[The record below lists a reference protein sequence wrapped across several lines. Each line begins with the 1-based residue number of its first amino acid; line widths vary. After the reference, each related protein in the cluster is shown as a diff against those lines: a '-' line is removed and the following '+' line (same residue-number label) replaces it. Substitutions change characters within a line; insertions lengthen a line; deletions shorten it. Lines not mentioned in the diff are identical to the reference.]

1 MLKLTG
7 LGARLKEARLAKGYT
22 LDDLQGITKIQKRY
36 LSGIENEDYSTMP
49 GAFYIRAFIKQYA
62 EAVDV
67 DPDEMLALYREDGGE
82 APEVEQEPAQPAT
95 LQRSGGLK
103 SNSRLKEVMPKIIVA
118 LFIVMIIVIVYILF
132 REKAAEAPP
141 EKDAPQTE
149 VPVVE
154 QPAEQE
160 TEPPADDDTPEEQPA
175 GEDEPEEEPVE
186 EDTAGQLELSSTV
199 GETSTF
205 TLTDSERMD
214 LVIKTSGDSWI
225 SVTDQQGAEQMPA
238 PGGRIMTS
246 GETVEI
252 DASTATSIRIRVGRT
267 NTTELVINGQP
278 VEYPNDRL
286 TQNIIIQKP

>member
-1 MLKLTG
+1 MTG

-67 DPDEMLALYREDGGE
+67 DPDEMLALYRDESGE
-82 APEVEQEPAQPAT
+82 APAVEQEQAQPAT

-103 SNSRLKEVMPKIIVA
+103 SNSKLKEVMPKIIAA
-118 LFIVMIIVIVYILF
+118 LFIIMIIVIVYILL
-132 REKAAEAPP
+132 REKAAETPI
-141 EKDAPQTE
+141 EKDTPQTE
-149 VPVVE
+149 EPLVE
-154 QPAEQE
+154 QPAQQDTEQ
-160 TEPPADDDTPEEQPA
+160 PADDAPEEQPA
-175 GEDEPEEEPVE
+175 KENDPEEEPAE
-186 EDTAGQLELSSTV
+186 GEAAGQLELASTA

-205 TLTDSERMD
+205 TLVDSAQLN

-225 SVTDQQGAEQMPA
+225 SVTDQSGAEQMPA

-252 DASTATSIRIRVGRT
+252 DASAASSIRIRVGRT
-267 NTTELVINGQP
+267 NTTELTVNGQT